1 MYLENG
7 FHTSQL
13 FQSSSTAAAMEFMVK
28 AFNVNTSLQSG
39 DQIYQWRMIGS
50 TIGFIGMFMF
60 AVFFALWLSQ
70 MPLFRGTSRGNAI
83 MRVAESHPGTKA
95 WAWGCLIVNT
105 LFATVSTLF
114 LYYNGV
120 DTPYRHVLS
129 GRGRHCLQ
137 APCWRFP
144 PCSPPLSPTSGTAAS
159 LRRMV

>member
-1 MYLENG
+1 
-7 FHTSQL
+7 
-13 FQSSSTAAAMEFMVK
+13 
-28 AFNVNTSLQSG
+28 
-39 DQIYQWRMIGS
+39 MIGS

-120 DTPYRHVLS
+120 DTHI
-129 GRGRHCLQ
+129 
-137 APCWRFP
+137 
-144 PCSPPLSPTSGTAAS
+144 GTFF
-159 LRRMV
+159 RQG